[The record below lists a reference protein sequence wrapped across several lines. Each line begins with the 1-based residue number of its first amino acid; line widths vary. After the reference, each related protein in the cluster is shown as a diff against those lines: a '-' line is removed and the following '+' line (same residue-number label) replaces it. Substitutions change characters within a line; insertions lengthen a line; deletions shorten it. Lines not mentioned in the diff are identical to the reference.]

1 MAAEKKLVKDIMTKG
16 AKLVTCGPKEKVAD
30 AMALMVAKKVSGLPV
45 VDEEGNYAGLF
56 GEREFMTAV
65 FPGYVGTLMSARMI
79 RRSLDETIERR
90 MSAQEEIVRGYLT
103 TDPVLV
109 EDDYA
114 DTQLAETFLHHRV
127 MVVPIATEG
136 HVHAV
141 VTRSEFFQAL
151 YDRVADIAE
160 DFGD

>member
-1 MAAEKKLVKDIMTKG
+1 MEMRTLELPGADFSAALHSYSQGGVVSLLV
-16 AKLVTCGPKEKVAD
+16 CGVPMFRWA
-30 AMALMVAKKVSGLPV
+30 
-45 VDEEGNYAGLF
+45 
-56 GEREFMTAV
+56 
-65 FPGYVGTLMSARMI
+65 
-79 RRSLDETIERR
+79 
-90 MSAQEEIVRGYLT
+90 
-103 TDPVLV
+103 

-114 DTQLAETFLHHRV
+114 DTQLAETFLHHPV

-160 DFGD
+160 DYGD